1 MDMMINEILMKLN
14 DEEQKYIFNLKNKND
29 TAINYRKIFY
39 ENNKEKIKEYSRQYY
54 LKNREKKKTEML
66 IRYYKNKTEK

>member
-1 MDMMINEILMKLN
+1 MINEILMKLN
-14 DEEQKYIFNLKNKND
+14 DEEQKYIFNIKNKND

-54 LKNREKKKTEML
+54 LKNREKKEDGDVKQIL
-66 IRYYKNKTEK
+66 

>member
-29 TAINYRKIFY
+29 T
-39 ENNKEKIKEYSRQYY
+39 ENANKEDSGRISERRYY
-54 LKNREKKKTEML
+54 L
-66 IRYYKNKTEK
+66 

>member
-54 LKNREKKKTEML
+54 LKNREKKNNENL
-66 IRYYKNKTEK
+66 IIK